1 MYELICKKG
10 GKKVDFIVAKFLHVT
25 FAAIA
30 MGGIALTLWALI
42 PALKE
47 VSPESAAT
55 ISQGVSRRF
64 GVMIWITISILFL
77 TGLWMVVL
85 VIAAGV
91 PHALY
96 HSILGIKIILALLI
110 FLIALG
116 ITLPMKFLE
125 KMRQNKRRWMVINIH
140 LIVIVFFLGVW
151 LGRI

>member
-1 MYELICKKG
+1 
-10 GKKVDFIVAKFLHVT
+10 
-25 FAAIA
+25 
-30 MGGIALTLWALI
+30 MGGIALTLWALM
-42 PALKE
+42 PSLKE
-47 VSPESAAT
+47 VNPESAAT

-64 GVMIWITISILFL
+64 GVMIWITITILFL

-85 VIAAGV
+85 VIATGV

-96 HSILGIKIILALLI
+96 HSILGIKIILALVI

-116 ITLPMKFLE
+116 ITLPIKSLE

-140 LIVIVFFLGVW
+140 LILIVFFLGVW

>member
-1 MYELICKKG
+1 
-10 GKKVDFIVAKFLHVT
+10 
-25 FAAIA
+25 

-42 PALKE
+42 PTLKE
-47 VSPESAAT
+47 VCPESAAT

-85 VIAAGV
+85 VIVAGV

-110 FLIALG
+110 FL
-116 ITLPMKFLE
+116 
-125 KMRQNKRRWMVINIH
+125 
-140 LIVIVFFLGVW
+140 
-151 LGRI
+151 